1 MIAFRARR
9 PAPEE
14 AMHANPTAQ
23 APAGRLPLYA
33 AALFVALAFA
43 GAALAQPAP
52 GARPWWWDE
61 AWWEEG
67 RLPTVETHAVAT
79 RWVTYR
85 GANAEVSALVARP
98 AGEGR
103 HPAVLYMHGRRGL
116 DELIQRQVKRL
127 AAQGFVVLAP
137 DVYGAHFIA
146 PMPVEHDYRLEADA
160 EKGIDALLALPDV
173 STRKACLASHTRGG
187 YFTLKMAVTAGRQA
201 RDVACYVSWYPHWQ
215 DPNAPEA
222 LQVYGHAK
230 EAESLAVPTLVFVG
244 AEEQYQRKR
253 VIESA
258 VKALESRGRPVRL
271 VVYPGVGR
279 GFDFRDPSVRT
290 FADDLASRDAV
301 VRASAF
307 MRRNLAP

>member
-1 MIAFRARR
+1 MCPIVNP
-9 PAPEE
+9 PAPKV
-14 AMHANPTAQ
+14 
-23 APAGRLPLYA
+23 RRSLYAVAVA
-33 AALFVALAFA
+33 AALALGVSATAFA
-43 GAALAQPAP
+43 ADPPA
-52 GARPWWWDE
+52 GRPWWWDE
-61 AWWEEG
+61 AWWNEG
-67 RLPTVETHAVAT
+67 RLPEPANHAVIT
-79 RWVTYR
+79 RWINYR
-85 GANAEVSALVARP
+85 GANAEVPALVTRP

-103 HPAVLYMHGRRGL
+103 YPAVLYMHGRRGL

-127 AAQGFVVLAP
+127 AARGFVVLAP

-187 YFTLKMAVTAGRQA
+187 YFTLKMAVTAGRQS

-230 EAESLAVPTLVFVG
+230 EAEALEVPVLVFVG

-258 VKALESRGRPVRL
+258 MKALEARGRPVRL

-301 VRASAF
+301 VRAAEF